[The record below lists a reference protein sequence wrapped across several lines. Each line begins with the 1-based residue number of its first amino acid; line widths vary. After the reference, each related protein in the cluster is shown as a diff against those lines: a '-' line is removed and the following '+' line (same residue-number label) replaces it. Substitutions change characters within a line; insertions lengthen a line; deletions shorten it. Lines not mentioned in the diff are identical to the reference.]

1 MLLAGPWTDSTA
13 TPLTGADHAF
23 WPPGVRTAADDA
35 RIASYASALDFYHGA
50 QWQERARRGESRLVL
65 NYARAL
71 IRKTASYVFPGAVSF
86 SALATAGDPASRD
99 AGNAAEHL
107 LAGLTG
113 ELDLARLDLALAVDA
128 SVLGDAAI
136 KVTWSQQR
144 GGPRVVAVDP
154 GALVARWAPDD
165 PRALD
170 AITHVYGL
178 TGTQVRTLFTTFGQ
192 ATLLADRT
200 YPVVEGWT
208 DDRWTLMIAGQLVQD
223 VPNPY
228 GWIPYVIAAN
238 NPRPFNFWGQSDLTD
253 LVDVCRE
260 INQRMT
266 VLSRILELSGAPIA
280 VLENVSGSDGI
291 SVGPGAKWELPEGA
305 RAYLLDLLQG
315 GSSQIHLSYIDQLF
329 RVLHDLSETP
339 RTAFGDS
346 GRDLS
351 GAALEVEIQPLVQK
365 VERMRR
371 MWDGV
376 FARRNAM
383 LLDLLERF
391 GGHDLRGIRQTS
403 TIWPSILPSD
413 RDGSVRN
420 AVTLVESGIQSRRSA
435 IVGLGSND
443 PDAELA
449 QIREERDVAGQSPAP
464 S

>member
-1 MLLAGPWTDSTA
+1 
-13 TPLTGADHAF
+13 
-23 WPPGVRTAADDA
+23 
-35 RIASYASALDFYHGA
+35 
-50 QWQERARRGESRLVL
+50 GESRLVL

-71 IRKTASYVFPGAVSF
+71 IRKTASYVFPGPVSF
-86 SALATAGDPASRD
+86 SALVPTDDPASRE
-99 AGNAAEHL
+99 AGNVAERL
-107 LAGLTG
+107 LASLVS
-113 ELDLARLDLALAVDA
+113 ELDLARLDLALAIDA

-136 KVTWSQQR
+136 KVTWNQQR
-144 GGPRVVAVDP
+144 GITRVAAVDP

-165 PRALD
+165 PRSLEAV
-170 AITHVYGL
+170 THVYGL
-178 TGTQVRTLFTTFGQ
+178 TGTQVRTLFPTLGQ
-192 ATLLADRT
+192 AALLADRT
-200 YPVVEGWT
+200 YPVAEGWT
-208 DDRWTLMIAGQLVQD
+208 DARWTLTIAGQLIQD
-223 VPNPY
+223 VPNLY

-238 NPRPFNFWGQSDLTD
+238 NPRPFSFWGQSDLTD

-291 SVGPGAKWELPEGA
+291 AVGPGAKWELPEGA

-376 FARRNAM
+376 FTRRNAM

-391 GGHDLRGIRQTS
+391 GGHDLKGIRQTS

-449 QIREERDVAGQSPAP
+449 LIRDERDVAGQSPSP

>member
-1 MLLAGPWTDSTA
+1 
-13 TPLTGADHAF
+13 
-23 WPPGVRTAADDA
+23 
-35 RIASYASALDFYHGA
+35 
-50 QWQERARRGESRLVL
+50 
-65 NYARAL
+65 
-71 IRKTASYVFPGAVSF
+71 
-86 SALATAGDPASRD
+86 
-99 AGNAAEHL
+99 
-107 LAGLTG
+107 
-113 ELDLARLDLALAVDA
+113 
-128 SVLGDAAI
+128 
-136 KVTWSQQR
+136 
-144 GGPRVVAVDP
+144 
-154 GALVARWAPDD
+154 
-165 PRALD
+165 
-170 AITHVYGL
+170 
-178 TGTQVRTLFTTFGQ
+178 
-192 ATLLADRT
+192 
-200 YPVVEGWT
+200 
-208 DDRWTLMIAGQLVQD
+208 
-223 VPNPY
+223 
-228 GWIPYVIAAN
+228 
-238 NPRPFNFWGQSDLTD
+238 
-253 LVDVCRE
+253 
-260 INQRMT
+260 

-280 VLENVSGSDGI
+280 VLENVNGSDGI

-346 GRDLS
+346 GRNLS

-391 GGHDLRGIRQTS
+391 GGHDLRGVRQTT
-403 TIWPSILPSD
+403 TIWPPILPSD
-413 RDGSVRN
+413 RDASVRN

-449 QIREERDVAGQSPAP
+449 QIREERDVDGPSPAP